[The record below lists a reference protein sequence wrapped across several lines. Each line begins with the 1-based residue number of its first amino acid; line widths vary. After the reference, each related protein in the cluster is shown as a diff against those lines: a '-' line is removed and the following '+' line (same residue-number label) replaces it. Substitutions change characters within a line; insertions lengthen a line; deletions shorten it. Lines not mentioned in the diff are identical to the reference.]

1 MKLTIPSLTTAAS
14 LLLAAPL
21 FAQTAGVSHPEDLSD
36 PITATTPAPAQHYQ
50 KPSPAIPIDNSAPS
64 APVLH
69 ERDAAASGPSVS
81 DGYQEPPIQ
90 TAQIVRRDPSLT
102 VTDDVN
108 SGVVIDVPTRA
119 NELPEGTILRA
130 RLDSEIST
138 QTTQRGAAFH
148 AELTQNIEHRG
159 RVIIPAGSILS
170 GRVTSLHEGRRING
184 SAYIHLQPEFVTL
197 PDGVT
202 YRMDAQVVDL
212 AHVRNSHVSGEGTIV
227 GNDHSK
233 GTMTTLG
240 LTTGA
245 AAVTGAVVGGGVGA
259 VVGAGIGA
267 GVGTVVWLRQENQE
281 TLHAGTE
288 IVFSL
293 NQPMPLEPASR

>member
-50 KPSPAIPIDNSAPS
+50 KPSAGTPVDNASAP

-69 ERDAAASGPSVS
+69 DRSYVPPAYGSDQPSV
-81 DGYQEPPIQ
+81 E
-90 TAQIVRRDPSLT
+90 TAQIVRREAPMT
-102 VTDDVN
+102 VTDDIN
-108 SGVVIDVPTRA
+108 SGVVIDVPSSG
-119 NELPEGTILRA
+119 NELPQGTLLRA

-138 QTTQRGAAFH
+138 QATQRGAAFH
-148 AELTQNIEHRG
+148 AELTQNIEHHG

-170 GRVTSLHEGRRING
+170 GRVTSLHEGRRISG

-240 LTTGA
+240 PTTGA

-288 IVFSL
+288 IIFSL
-293 NQPMPLEPASR
+293 NQPMPLEPSSR

>member
-1 MKLTIPSLTTAAS
+1 MKLTIPTLTTAAS

-21 FAQTAGVSHPEDLSD
+21 FAQTAGVSHPENLDD
-36 PITATTPAPAQHYQ
+36 PITAATPAPAQHYQ
-50 KPSPAIPIDNSAPS
+50 KPSPVIPADNAAAP
-64 APVLH
+64 ALH
-69 ERDAAASGPSVS
+69 ERTSDVSGS
-81 DGYQEPPIQ
+81 DSYEDQQPTQ
-90 TAQIVRRDPSLT
+90 TAQIVRRDPPLT

-108 SGVVIDVPTRA
+108 SGVVVDIPTKA
-119 NELPEGTILRA
+119 NELPEGTLIRA

-138 QTTQRGAAFH
+138 GTTQRGAAFH

-170 GRVTSLHEGRRING
+170 GRVSNLHEGRRVNG
-184 SAYIHLQPEFVTL
+184 SASIHLQPEFITL

-212 AHVRNSHVSGEGTIV
+212 AHIRNSHVSGEGTIV

-233 GTMTTLG
+233 GTITTLG

-259 VVGAGIGA
+259 IVGAGIGA
-267 GVGTVVWLRQENQE
+267 GVGTVVWLRQENHE

-293 NQPMPLEPASR
+293 NQPMPLEPSTR

>member
-1 MKLTIPSLTTAAS
+1 MKLTIPHLTAAAS

-21 FAQTAGVSHPEDLSD
+21 FAQSSGVSHPEDLND
-36 PITATTPAPAQHYQ
+36 PITASTPAPAQHYQ
-50 KPSPAIPIDNSAPS
+50 KPSAGIPQDNTSAP

-69 ERDAAASGPSVS
+69 DRSTVASAPAYDSEQTPV
-81 DGYQEPPIQ
+81 E
-90 TAQIVRRDPSLT
+90 TAQIVRREAPMV

-108 SGVVIDVPTRA
+108 SGVVIDVPTSG
-119 NELPEGTILRA
+119 NELPEGTLFRTV
-130 RLDSEIST
+130 LDSEIST
-138 QTTQRGAAFH
+138 QTTTRGAAFH
-148 AELTQNIEHRG
+148 TQLTQNIEHHG

-170 GRVTSLHEGRRING
+170 GRVSNLHEGRRISG
-184 SAYIHLQPEFVTL
+184 SAAIHLQPEFVTL

-202 YRMDAQVVDL
+202 YRMDAQVIDL
-212 AHVRNSHVSGEGTIV
+212 GHIRNSHVSGEGTIV

-233 GTMTTLG
+233 STLATLG

-267 GVGTVVWLRQENQE
+267 GVSTVWWLKHENQE
-281 TLHAGTE
+281 SLHAGTE
-288 IVFSL
+288 IIFSL
-293 NQPMPLEPASR
+293 TQPMLLEPANR

>member
-1 MKLTIPSLTTAAS
+1 MKLTIPSLTAAAS

-21 FAQTAGVSHPEDLSD
+21 FAQSSGVSHPEDLNDS
-36 PITATTPAPAQHYQ
+36 ISATTQAPPQHYQ
-50 KPSPAIPIDNSAPS
+50 KPSAGIPVDNSSAP

-69 ERDAAASGPSVS
+69 DRSYVPPSYGSDQPSV
-81 DGYQEPPIQ
+81 E
-90 TAQIVRRDPSLT
+90 TAQIVRREAPLT
-102 VTDDVN
+102 VTDDIN
-108 SGVVIDVPTRA
+108 SGVVIDVPTNA
-119 NELPEGTILRA
+119 NELPEGTLFRTV
-130 RLDSEIST
+130 LDSEIST
-138 QTTQRGAAFH
+138 QTTSRGAAFH
-148 AELTQNIEHRG
+148 TQLTQNIEHHG

-170 GRVTSLHEGRRING
+170 GRVSNLHEGRRISG
-184 SAYIHLQPEFVTL
+184 SASIHLQPEFVTL

-202 YRMDAQVVDL
+202 YRLDAQVVDL
-212 AHVRNSHVSGEGTIV
+212 AHIRNSHVSGEGTIV

-233 GTMTTLG
+233 GTLTTLG

-267 GVGTVVWLRQENQE
+267 GVGTVWWLKHENQE

-288 IVFSL
+288 IIFSL
-293 NQPMPLEPASR
+293 TQPMPLEPSNR

>member
-1 MKLTIPSLTTAAS
+1 MKLTIPHLTAAAS

-21 FAQTAGVSHPEDLSD
+21 FAQSSGVSHPEDLNDS
-36 PITATTPAPAQHYQ
+36 ITASTPAPAPAQHYQ
-50 KPSPAIPIDNSAPS
+50 KPSAGIPVDNSSAP

-69 ERDAAASGPSVS
+69 DRSTPPAYGADQPSV
-81 DGYQEPPIQ
+81 E
-90 TAQIVRRDPSLT
+90 TAQIVRREAP
-102 VTDDVN
+102 VTDDIN
-108 SGVVIDVPTRA
+108 SGVVIDVPTNA
-119 NELPEGTILRA
+119 HELPEGTLFRTV
-130 RLDSEIST
+130 LDSEIST
-138 QTTQRGAAFH
+138 QTTPRGAAFH
-148 AELTQNIEHRG
+148 TQLTQNIEHHG

-170 GRVTSLHEGRRING
+170 GRVSNLHEGRRISG
-184 SAYIHLQPEFVTL
+184 SAAIHLQPEFVTL
-197 PDGVT
+197 PDGIT
-202 YRMDAQVVDL
+202 YRLDAQVVDL
-212 AHVRNSHVSGEGTIV
+212 AHIRNSHVSGEGTIV

-267 GVGTVVWLRQENQE
+267 GVGTVWWLKHENQE

-288 IVFSL
+288 IIFSL
-293 NQPMPLEPASR
+293 TQPMPLEPANR

>member
-1 MKLTIPSLTTAAS
+1 MKLSIPSLTTAAS

-21 FAQTAGVSHPEDLSD
+21 FAQTAGVSHPEDLDD
-36 PITATTPAPAQHYQ
+36 PITASTPAPVQQHYQ
-50 KPSPAIPIDNSAPS
+50 KPSPAIPADNAAP
-64 APVLH
+64 APALH
-69 ERDAAASGPSVS
+69 ERAGS
-81 DGYQEPPIQ
+81 DYGDQQPPVQ
-90 TAQIVRRDPSLT
+90 TAQIIRRDPSMT

-108 SGVVIDVPTRA
+108 SGVVIDVPTKA
-119 NELPEGTILRA
+119 NELPEGTLIRA

-138 QTTQRGAAFH
+138 KTTQRGEAFH

-170 GRVTSLHEGRRING
+170 GRVSNLHEGRRING
-184 SAYIHLQPEFVTL
+184 SASIHLQPEFITL

-202 YRMDAQVVDL
+202 YRMEAQVVDL
-212 AHVRNSHVSGEGTIV
+212 AHIRNSHVSGEGTIV

-233 GTMTTLG
+233 GTAATLG

-259 VVGAGIGA
+259 LVGAGIGA

-288 IVFSL
+288 IIFSL
-293 NQPMPLEPASR
+293 NQPMPLEPAAR

>member
-267 GVGTVVWLRQENQE
+267 GVGTVVWLKQENQE

>member
-1 MKLTIPSLTTAAS
+1 MKLTIPSLTAAAS

-21 FAQTAGVSHPEDLSD
+21 FAQSSGVSHPEDLNDS
-36 PITATTPAPAQHYQ
+36 ISATTQAPPQHYQ
-50 KPSPAIPIDNSAPS
+50 KPSAGIPIDNASAP

-69 ERDAAASGPSVS
+69 DRSYVPPASGSDQPSV
-81 DGYQEPPIQ
+81 E
-90 TAQIVRRDPSLT
+90 TAQIVRREAPLT
-102 VTDDVN
+102 VTDDIN
-108 SGVVIDVPTRA
+108 SGVVIDVPTNA
-119 NELPEGTILRA
+119 NELPEGTLFRTV
-130 RLDSEIST
+130 LDSEIST
-138 QTTQRGAAFH
+138 QTTARGAAFH
-148 AELTQNIEHRG
+148 TQLTQNIEHRG

-170 GRVTSLHEGRRING
+170 GRVSNLHEGRRISG
-184 SAYIHLQPEFVTL
+184 SAAIHLQPEFVTL

-202 YRMDAQVVDL
+202 YRLDAQVVDL
-212 AHVRNSHVSGEGTIV
+212 AHIRNSHVSGEGTIV

-233 GTMTTLG
+233 GTLTTLG

-267 GVGTVVWLRQENQE
+267 GVGTVWWLKHENQE

-288 IVFSL
+288 IIFSL
-293 NQPMPLEPASR
+293 TQPMPLEPANR